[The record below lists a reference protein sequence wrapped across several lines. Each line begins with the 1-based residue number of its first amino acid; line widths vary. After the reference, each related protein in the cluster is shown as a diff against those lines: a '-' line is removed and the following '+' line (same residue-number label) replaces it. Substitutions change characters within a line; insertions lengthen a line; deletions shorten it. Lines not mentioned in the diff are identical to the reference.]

1 VKKGRWTTAE
11 DKTLTQVMSVEMFK
25 NWPTVALSMGGRT
38 AKQCRE
44 RWFCHLS
51 PHVNKD
57 AFTAAED
64 AAIMSLHARVGNK
77 WARIA
82 ACLPGRRSETSVKSR
97 IKTLRSMSQHRQ
109 RRHSAPAGS
118 LRALV
123 HESLGATSATAGTTG
138 PLLAPAHTVPPVPF
152 DWPTAPDPVP
162 LWEQLGSCDGAAAA
176 LQPFEAAQE
185 TTGHEVGLDSGG
197 AAAAVQQEEPGYAL
211 NWTAICCTSAPEVD
225 LGAFHR
231 ECCVEELVQCL
242 LHASEEA

>member
-1 VKKGRWTTAE
+1 MNLDLVNLLLHLARWSAAVINLLQWQDLDRELALHLARLKDDFFLTCCQQSSTSAACCKQDPTVVKKGRWTTAE

-82 ACLPGRRSETSVKSR
+82 ACLPGRSETSVKSR
-97 IKTLRSMSQHRQ
+97 IKTLRSTGQLSAAPLRQ
-109 RRHSAPAGS
+109 RSIWEPSRASAA
-118 LRALV
+118 
-123 HESLGATSATAGTTG
+123 
-138 PLLAPAHTVPPVPF
+138 
-152 DWPTAPDPVP
+152 
-162 LWEQLGSCDGAAAA
+162 
-176 LQPFEAAQE
+176 
-185 TTGHEVGLDSGG
+185 
-197 AAAAVQQEEPGYAL
+197 
-211 NWTAICCTSAPEVD
+211 
-225 LGAFHR
+225 
-231 ECCVEELVQCL
+231 
-242 LHASEEA
+242 